1 MGGGRSLVR
10 RPGGSSLASLGL
22 GAMTLVLGTNGARV
36 DLGPAPTWQ
45 PVPLCP
51 AAGWGVV
58 GGTAAREEES
68 LRVLKHRITP
78 HILLAVWLRSEGS
91 GRFLPEGS
99 QGGGPLSEGKARES
113 CRDAGRTGERR
124 REEARQGVVLEC
136 VPGWGGLSN
145 DHSLLTLSPES
156 GAGG

>member
-1 MGGGRSLVR
+1 MVR

-36 DLGPAPTWQ
+36 DLGPAPPWQ
-45 PVPLCP
+45 
-51 AAGWGVV
+51 AARASLPCGGVGS
-58 GGTAAREEES
+58 GGGIAAREEES
-68 LRVLKHRITP
+68 LRVLEHRITP

-99 QGGGPLSEGKARES
+99 QGGGPLSEGKARAS

-156 GAGG
+156 GADG